1 MSIFKNALVTSLG
14 LEDDAPNVQVNI
26 EVDEAG
32 MPIDSVTEEGEN
44 TPEADEVE
52 IIEEASEI
60 EADNDVIDEMQEA
73 AESLEKIYLAMESA
87 QSNGGLTSEAAMFAS
102 IAVDNVVSKYGV
114 SSEAIG
120 ISLESFADN
129 RSHATT
135 VSMESVGDALKSL
148 WETIVEKFQEMVK
161 KIVDFYNKTLAA
173 APRIK
178 RRADALRKKAR
189 ATTGTAK
196 EKNIKVGLYGA
207 LNIQGNV
214 PTATQL
220 ADGLKSA
227 AVEIKDNEKKKD
239 IQANAKDVFG
249 SLKEYSGVL
258 NEVAI
263 AGAIAKGLGLGD
275 VTESGGTWSF
285 NGGTATS
292 RKVGNQTAARAVKL
306 IDSLPGNKVLF
317 TGSTSGVT
325 RNNPID
331 ALGDFASGVY
341 SDAASI
347 KSNSDAKDLEW
358 PVLSP
363 SEVENL
369 CEVVIQS
376 MDAIIAQKTQANK
389 KVNSVKILK
398 AEGNRA
404 IAKIKGEGS
413 AESQAVTRRVM
424 SRMVELARTENKAWA
439 NLVSYN
445 YRTSKAV
452 LGYCSRSLN
461 QYKNK

>member
-26 EVDEAG
+26 DTDDAG
-32 MPIDSVTEEGEN
+32 MPIDNVTEDGEN

-52 IIEEASEI
+52 IIEEASDI

-87 QSNGGLTSEAAMFAS
+87 QTNGGLTPEAAMFAS

-135 VSMESVGDALKSL
+135 VSMESVGDALRSL
-148 WETIVEKFQEMVK
+148 WDTIIEKFQAMLK
-161 KIVDFYNKTLAA
+161 KIVDFYNKTLAS

-189 ATTGTAK
+189 ATKGTAK
-196 EKNIKVGLYGA
+196 EKEIKVGLYSA
-207 LNIQGNV
+207 LNIKGNV
-214 PTATQL
+214 PTSGEL
-220 ADGLKSA
+220 ASGLKA
-227 AVEIKDNEKKKD
+227 AAIEIHDNAKKKD
-239 IQANAKDVFG
+239 LQAQVKGTFSKLEKDAG
-249 SLKEYSGVL
+249 Q
-258 NEVAI
+258 NELVI
-263 AGAIAKGLGLGD
+263 ANTAAAGLGLGGISKVGD
-275 VTESGGTWSF
+275 GWAF
-285 NGGTATS
+285 NGGTKVT
-292 RKVGNQTAARAVKL
+292 RKVGNQNADRAVEL

-317 TGSTSGVT
+317 VGSTSGVT

-331 ALGDFASGVY
+331 VLGDYAGGLY
-341 SDAASI
+341 ADAASI
-347 KSNSDAKDLEW
+347 KTASDAKDLEW

-369 CEVVIQS
+369 CEIVIQS
-376 MDAIIAQKTQANK
+376 MDAIIAQKTQTNK
-389 KVNSVKILK
+389 KVNDVKIIK
-398 AEGNRA
+398 AEGNRV
-404 IAKIKGEGS
+404 ISKIKGDGS
-413 AESQAVTRRVM
+413 AEAQAVVRRVM
-424 SRMVELARTENKAWA
+424 TRMIELARTDNKAWA
-439 NLVSYN
+439 NMIAYN

-452 LGYCSRSLN
+452 LGYCARSLN
-461 QYKNK
+461 QYKES

>member
-52 IIEEASEI
+52 IIEESSEI

-87 QSNGGLTSEAAMFAS
+87 QSNGGLTPEAAMFAS

-196 EKNIKVGLYGA
+196 ENKIKVGLYGA
-207 LNIQGNV
+207 LNIKGNV
-214 PTATQL
+214 PTAGQL
-220 ADGLKSA
+220 ATGLKAA
-227 AVEIKDNEKKKD
+227 AVEIHDNTKKKD
-239 IQANAKDVFG
+239 LQAAAKEMFSKLETDAAA
-249 SLKEYSGVL
+249 

-263 AGAIAKGLGLGD
+263 ASGAAGGLGLGGVAKNGD
-275 VTESGGTWSF
+275 SWSF
-285 NGGTATS
+285 NGGTAVS
-292 RKVGNQTAARAVKL
+292 RKVGNQTAVRAVRL
-306 IDSLPGNKVLF
+306 IDSLPGNKVIF

-331 ALGDFASGVY
+331 ALGDFASGLYTDV
-341 SDAASI
+341 ASI

-389 KVNSVKILK
+389 KVNSVKVLK

-404 IAKIKGEGS
+404 IAKIKGDNS
-413 AESQAVTRRVM
+413 AETQAIARRVM
-424 SRMVELARTENKAWA
+424 TRMIELARTDNKAFA
-439 NLVSYN
+439 DVVSYN

-461 QYKNK
+461 QYKNA